1 MSDIESVRDAEGDP
15 VFPGDVV
22 QIDPAHSTFFGA
34 GLMVVTEVKPW
45 GAVGYVLVP
54 NVDGAER
61 ACYRAPSDWM
71 VRVGTAAWVA
81 TPDAGGST
89 VDAEEATR

>member
-22 QIDPAHSTFFGA
+22 QIDPDRSTFFGA
-34 GLMVVTEVKPW
+34 GLMVVTEVKSW

-54 NVDGAER
+54 GGDGAER
-61 ACYRAPSDWM
+61 SCYWAPSDWM

-81 TPDAGGST
+81 TPDA
-89 VDAEEATR
+89 EEATR